1 MIFTIFIVIIINLW
15 KYERMK
21 VYVLVQRY
29 IINFHYSY
37 TIGCTGLSWLLD
49 AFGICQAYIVSD
61 LIMKCVLQ
69 NK

>member
-1 MIFTIFIVIIINLW
+1 MLLVKSKIIFTFFIVIIINLW

-49 AFGICQAYIVSD
+49 AFWHLSSIYGQ
-61 LIMKCVLQ
+61 
-69 NK
+69 